1 MRTSPTKTGR
11 QVQFVNES
19 AANVIS
25 FSDKM
30 KVKIDSSAG
39 RREYSKR
46 LGTIE
51 PVFGNI
57 TVNKGMNK
65 FTLRGQ
71 EKVNAQWQMYCLV
84 HNIEKLRNSLH

>member
-1 MRTSPTKTGR
+1 MQKEVKTHGR
-11 QVQFVNES
+11 QVVFLHDKATQQQNY
-19 AANVIS
+19 
-25 FSDKM
+25 SDRM
-30 KVKIDSSAG
+30 KDKIDSASG

-57 TVNKGMNK
+57 TTNKNMNR

-71 EKVNAQWQMYCLV
+71 KKVSSQWQMYCLV
-84 HNIEKLRNSLH
+84 HNIEKLRHSF